1 MLAAPMGRGGCG
13 MDPDGEAKWKERWLA
28 RVGVVVKAR
37 RGFWIGDEPE
47 EEETGGVAAAWG
59 GWDSLPKI

>member
-1 MLAAPMGRGGCG
+1 MAAPMGRGGCG

-37 RGFWIGDEPE
+37 RGFFGSGMIPRRKRQDEWRRQLGDP
-47 EEETGGVAAAWG
+47 
-59 GWDSLPKI
+59 

>member
-1 MLAAPMGRGGCG
+1 MAAPMGRGGCG

-37 RGFWIGDEPE
+37 RGFFWIKDEPE

-59 GWDSLPKI
+59 GWDKCRRF